1 MSHLYMPKSNQYH
14 TATSKTLVRAADVEY
29 NITVTSV
36 ICNERTSRSDRV
48 TETIT
53 FGRNNQRQKDKQ
65 NVSERKSI
73 AEQLN

>member
-1 MSHLYMPKSNQYH
+1 MSHLYMLKSNQYH
-14 TATSKTLVRAADVEY
+14 NTTSKTLVRAADVEY

-36 ICNERTSRSDRV
+36 ICNERNSRSDRV

>member
-14 TATSKTLVRAADVEY
+14 NTTSKTLVRAADVEY
-29 NITVTSV
+29 NITVPSV
-36 ICNERTSRSDRV
+36 ICNERNSRSDRV